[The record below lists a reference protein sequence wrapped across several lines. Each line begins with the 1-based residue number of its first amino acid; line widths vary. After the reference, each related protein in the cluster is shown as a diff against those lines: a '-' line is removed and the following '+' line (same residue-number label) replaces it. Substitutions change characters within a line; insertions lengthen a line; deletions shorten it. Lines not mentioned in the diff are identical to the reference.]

1 MRAQAVDQDRARTRV
16 VLRCGQESGYFA
28 GVPEVTPYVVAT
40 QPGGFGLSSF
50 AGPGLDGELR
60 ILVTKTM
67 ETFDIV
73 KPPDMP

>member
-1 MRAQAVDQDRARTRV
+1 
-16 VLRCGQESGYFA
+16 
-28 GVPEVTPYVVAT
+28 VPEVTPCVVAT
-40 QPGGFGLSSF
+40 QPGGVGGFGPSSF
-50 AGPGLDGELR
+50 PGPGLDGELR